1 MAEAIRGSFRSV
13 TGQELEKRL
22 WPAEGQPKAVVQF
35 VHGMAEHIDR
45 YDAPAKALNQAG
57 FIVVGHTHLGHGQ
70 NAVVK
75 GYFAENDGWDALIED
90 TNALRRETQA
100 QYPALPYFLLGH
112 SMGSFFARLYAPTV

>member
-1 MAEAIRGSFRSV
+1 MAEAIRGNFRSV
-13 TGQELEKRL
+13 TGQELDKRL
-22 WPAEGQPKAVVQF
+22 WLPEGAPKGIVQF

-75 GYFAENDGWDALIED
+75 GYFAENDGWDALI
-90 TNALRRETQA
+90 
-100 QYPALPYFLLGH
+100 
-112 SMGSFFARLYAPTV
+112 SARTSGF